1 MAKWVYLFKEGNAE
15 MRNLLGGKGANLA
28 EMTGL
33 GLPIPQGFTV
43 TTEACT
49 DYYNNGKQISDEI
62 KEQIFAALAQ
72 LEELQGKT
80 FGDTNDPL
88 LVSVRSGARASM
100 PGMMDTILNLGLNEE
115 VVDVIARKSDNPRWA
130 WDCYRRF
137 IQMYSDVVMEVG
149 KKYFEELIDKMKAD
163 KGVTFDVDLTADD
176 LKELAGQF
184 KESMMI
190 VASSLSAGFSIENAL
205 ASSVRELS
213 VLYGKDG
220 LIVREFAFMVQQI
233 GMNRPVEQ
241 VLEEFAR
248 RSGLEDV
255 KNFAEVF
262 SVAKRSSGNV
272 GGIMRHTAEIIRDKM
287 QVREEILTMT
297 ASRQFEQKIMN
308 LIPFFIVFYVE
319 SASPGFFDQMY
330 NTNMGRMLMSGCLA
344 VYLISYVLAKKILDI
359 EV

>member
-1 MAKWVYLFKEGNAE
+1 
-15 MRNLLGGKGANLA
+15 MRRERFGSIPCSDSRRNQGTGKMSADSLSGSGRLKKQESSAWPVIRYDRYRLNLPEFVIGLGKGAAACGVLTFTFYRSLRIFLWMLPFSLA
-28 EMTGL
+28 G
-33 GLPIPQGFTV
+33 PV
-43 TTEACT
+43 
-49 DYYNNGKQISDEI
+49 
-62 KEQIFAALAQ
+62 
-72 LEELQGKT
+72 LERRRRLEK
-80 FGDTNDPL
+80 
-88 LVSVRSGARASM
+88 
-100 PGMMDTILNLGLNEE
+100 
-115 VVDVIARKSDNPRWA
+115 RK
-130 WDCYRRF
+130 
-137 IQMYSDVVMEVG
+137 
-149 KKYFEELIDKMKAD
+149 
-163 KGVTFDVDLTADD
+163 
-176 LKELAGQF
+176 KELAAQF

-220 LIVREFAFMVQQI
+220 LIVREFAFIVQQI

-359 EV
+359 EI